1 VDRITRKELKQD
13 RFALE
18 VGHTLDFLGEHR
30 AQAIR
35 YGAIALVVVLLV
47 GGFFAWRR
55 HQARTRQEALSAAL
69 EIQSAPVGPS
79 QEGIRSY
86 PTAEAKDKALTA
98 AFADLA
104 ARYPGTNEGVIAQ
117 YYLGAIAVNKGDLA
131 QAEKQ
136 FRAASEA
143 GSGNYEALA
152 SRALADVYAAEGKT
166 ADAEKIL
173 RNMMEHPTAFVSK
186 NDAQLALAR
195 VLIRSNPAEARK
207 LLQSLQSATGAVSEA
222 ASETL
227 AELNTGAK

>member
-1 VDRITRKELKQD
+1 MDRITRKELKQD

-47 GGFFAWRR
+47 GGFFTWRR
-55 HQARTRQEALSAAL
+55 YQARTRQQALSAAL
-69 EIQSAPVGPS
+69 DIQNAPVGPS

-98 AFADLA
+98 AFSDLA
-104 ARYPGTNEGVIAQ
+104 ARYPATNEGVVAQ
-117 YYLGAIAVNKGDLA
+117 YYLGAIAVDKGDLA

-143 GSGNYEALA
+143 GSGNYAALA
-152 SRALADVYAAEGKT
+152 SRALADVYVAEGKT

-186 NDAQLALAR
+186 DDAQLALAR
-195 VLIRSNPAEARK
+195 VLVHSNPTEARK
-207 LLQSLQSATGAVSEA
+207 LLQPLQTAPGAVSQA